1 MREDPIRTGAGT
13 FWAWVPAGLLA
24 IMLLG
29 LGTLAYIAIDDPG
42 FALEP
47 NYYEKAVQ
55 WDRSLAEARES
66 HALGFRIEPTHALL
80 LGADGVIEVELTLR
94 DRLGSAVS
102 GAELSLEA
110 FPNAAAQKIER
121 HKLRETSPGT
131 YRTQLRGGGSGLW
144 ELRCKVSYGTARF
157 QQVLRLEVTKG
168 RT

>member
-1 MREDPIRTGAGT
+1 VNDIPKQTKAGT

-24 IMLLG
+24 SMLLG

-55 WDRSLAEARES
+55 WDRSQAEARES
-66 HALGFRIEPTHALL
+66 QALGFRLAPAHSLM
-80 LGADGVIEVELTLR
+80 LGADGGIEVELELR
-94 DRLGSAVS
+94 DRQGRLVS

-110 FPNAAAQKIER
+110 FPNAAARKIDR
-121 HKLRETSPGT
+121 AKLHETSPGT
-131 YRTQLRGGGSGLW
+131 YRARLRGGASGLW
-144 ELRCKVSYGTARF
+144 ELRCQVAYGTARF
-157 QQVLRLEVTKG
+157 QQVLRLDVSKG

>member
-1 MREDPIRTGAGT
+1 VKEEPIRTGAGT

-24 IMLLG
+24 SMVLG

-47 NYYEKAVQ
+47 DYYEKAVQ

-66 HALGFRIEPTHALL
+66 HALGFRLEPAHSLL
-80 LGADGVIEVELTLR
+80 LGADGQIEVELTLR
-94 DRLGSAVS
+94 DRRGSAVS

-110 FPNAAAQKIER
+110 FPNAAAHKIER
-121 HKLRETSPGT
+121 PKLRETSPGT
-131 YRTQLRGGGSGLW
+131 YRTQLHGGASGLW
-144 ELRCKVSYGTARF
+144 ELRCRVSYGTARF
-157 QQVLRLEVTKG
+157 QQVLRLEVSKG

>member
-1 MREDPIRTGAGT
+1 VNEITTKTRAGT
-13 FWAWVPAGLLA
+13 FWAWVPAGLLGS
-24 IMLLG
+24 MLLG

-66 HALGFRIEPTHALL
+66 QELGFRLEPAHGLI
-80 LGADGVIEVELTLR
+80 LGADGGIEVELELR
-94 DRLGSAVS
+94 DRQGRPVS

-110 FPNAAAQKIER
+110 FPNAAAHKI
-121 HKLRETSPGT
+121 HHSKLVEASPGT
-131 YRTQLRGGGSGLW
+131 YRAELRDGASGLW
-144 ELRCKVSYGTARF
+144 ELRCKVAYGTARF
-157 QQVLRLEVTKG
+157 QQVLRLDVSKS